1 MMKYFIP
8 TTATTIALLLSPAV
22 AQSQTQ
28 TGNIALSMTVAAEC
42 TLATADLAFG
52 TTGIIDADIDVA
64 ADLTVQCTA
73 GSPYEISLSDGAGV
87 GATTAARLLTNAVT
101 AADTATYSL
110 YQNADRTTV
119 WGNIGGTDTVDSL
132 AATGADEVI
141 TVYGRVDGGQNIA
154 TGTYGD
160 TVVAT
165 ITYGTDL

>member
-1 MMKYFIP
+1 MKYSIAA
-8 TTATTIALLLSPAV
+8 TATTVALLLSPTMAL
-22 AQSQTQ
+22 SQTA
-28 TGNIALSMTVAAEC
+28 TGNMGLSLTVAAEC
-42 TLATADLAFG
+42 TLATTDLAFG
-52 TTGIIDADIDVA
+52 TTGIVDADIDVA
-64 ADLTVQCTA
+64 AELTVQCTA

-87 GATTAARLLTNAVT
+87 GATTAARLLTNTVT
-101 AADTATYSL
+101 VADTATYSL
-110 YQNADRTTV
+110 YQNADHTTV
-119 WGNIGGTDTVDSL
+119 WGSIAGTDTVDSP